1 VGEGS
6 QPSPTDL
13 CEGKTAM
20 LEGIVGV
27 LQNLDNIFTLYNLTV
42 LVLGVVGGII
52 LGALPGVSPTLAV
65 ALLVPFTFY
74 MHPASG
80 LILLGAVYT
89 ASVAGGAISAI
100 LINVPGAP
108 ANIATLIDGYPMARS
123 GKAESALYTC
133 FISSF
138 IGGIFGMVVMVLFT
152 LPLAEFALNFHSTEI
167 FWVAILGLT
176 VVAGLGTGNMIKA
189 LISGAFGVWL
199 STIGSNPVTGEFRFV
214 FHKVLTGGIY
224 IIPALI
230 GLFAIPQVFSLVESY
245 GAQRAIFQFR
255 REKGILGKT
264 FIQVVKMVKVQTIGS
279 IVGTI
284 IGLIPGVG
292 GQVAGIVSYDQ
303 VRKFSKYP
311 HKFGTGIPDG
321 VAAAESANN
330 AMVGPS
336 LVPLLTLSVPGSPTA
351 AVLLGG
357 LLIHGIFPGPDLFRL
372 HPSVV
377 HTFIGSLVLAQ
388 LGMCVFGI
396 MISRYSNWVVKVPD
410 LYMAASIVI
419 LATFGTY
426 CVQNSFDD
434 VIVMFG
440 LGTLM
445 FIGSKF
451 GFSALPVVM
460 GVILGSI
467 AENSF
472 LKGWLIAGAGKGLLS
487 HFFTGPINVII
498 VLMCA
503 ASIGYG
509 IYSGRKGERKKM
521 QVGKSDLVVSAVIVV
536 STILVYGSM
545 KAKDPLT
552 PIFPAATLIIMG
564 SLSLLLLILALAS
577 MMAKRKPVE
586 VSPVRFPFPR
596 IVVTGLLIIGYLSV
610 LNILGFYFT
619 AFVFYLVFASVVALD
634 REVIFSRLRS
644 RILTSALFVVILFM
658 LFKMLLKV
666 QTPTGLAF

>member
-1 VGEGS
+1 
-6 QPSPTDL
+6 
-13 CEGKTAM
+13 M
-20 LEGIVGV
+20 LDGILGV
-27 LQNLDNIFTLYNLTV
+27 IDNLGNIFTLYNLAI
-42 LVLGVVGGII
+42 LVLGVIGGII

-74 MHPASG
+74 MEAASG

-123 GKAESALYTC
+123 GKAEPALYTC

-138 IGGIFGMVVMVLFT
+138 IGGMFGMMIMVLFT
-152 LPLAEFALNFHSTEI
+152 LPIAEFALKFHSTEI

-189 LISGAFGVWL
+189 LISGAFGVWM
-199 STIGSNPVTGEFRFV
+199 STIGTNPVTGEFRFI
-214 FHKVLTGGIY
+214 FHDILTGGIY

-255 REKGILGKT
+255 REKGVFGRT
-264 FIQVVKMVKVQTIGS
+264 FIQMIKMVRVQTIGS

-303 VRKFSKYP
+303 VRKFSKHP
-311 HKFGTGIPDG
+311 EKFGTGIPDG
-321 VAAAESANN
+321 IAAAESANN

-372 HPSVV
+372 HPTIV

-388 LGMCVFGI
+388 LGMFIFGI
-396 MISRYSNWVVKVPD
+396 LFSRYSNWVVKVPD

-434 VIVMFG
+434 VIVTFA
-440 LGTLM
+440 LGTFM
-445 FIGSKF
+445 YIGNKF

-460 GVILGSI
+460 GVILGGI
-467 AENSF
+467 AENNF
-472 LKGWLIAGAGKGLLS
+472 LKGLLIAEAGRGLFT
-487 HFFTGPINVII
+487 HFFTGWINII
-498 VLMCA
+498 VILICA
-503 ASIGYG
+503 TSIAYG
-509 IYSGRKGERKKM
+509 IYSGRKGETKKM
-521 QVGKSDLVVSAVIVV
+521 RVRRSDAIVGGVILLCAIVV
-536 STILVYGSM
+536 YSSL
-545 KAKDPLT
+545 KARDPLT
-552 PIFPAATLIIMG
+552 AIFPNATLIIMG
-564 SLSLLLLILALAS
+564 SLSLLLLILALPSLIA
-577 MMAKRKPVE
+577 RKEPAE
-586 VSPVRFPFPR
+586 VSAVRFPFPR
-596 IVVTGLLIIGYLSV
+596 IIVTGLLIIVFLYV

-619 AFVFYLVFASVVALD
+619 SFIFYLIFASIVALD
-634 REVIFSRLRS
+634 KEAMFSGLRNK
-644 RILTSALFVVILFM
+644 ILTSILFVVILFM

-666 QTPTGLAF
+666 QTPAGLIM

>member
-1 VGEGS
+1 
-6 QPSPTDL
+6 
-13 CEGKTAM
+13 M
-20 LEGIVGV
+20 LDGIVGV
-27 LQNLDNIFTLYNLTV
+27 IHNLDNIFTLYNISI

-74 MHPASG
+74 MDAASG

-123 GKAESALYTC
+123 GKAEPALYTC

-138 IGGIFGMVVMVLFT
+138 IGGLFGMMVMVLFT
-152 LPLAEFALNFHSTEI
+152 LPIAEFALKFQSTEI

-199 STIGSNPVTGEFRFV
+199 STIGTNPVTGEFRFI
-214 FHKVLTGGIY
+214 FHDILMGGIY

-264 FIQVVKMVKVQTIGS
+264 FIQVVKMFKVQTIGS
-279 IVGTI
+279 IVGSI

-292 GQVAGIVSYDQ
+292 GQVAGIVGYDQ

-311 HKFGTGIPDG
+311 EKFGTGIPDG
-321 VAAAESANN
+321 IAAAESANN

-372 HPSVV
+372 HPHIV
-377 HTFIGSLVLAQ
+377 HTFIGSLVMAQ
-388 LGMCVFGI
+388 VGMFVFGI
-396 MISRYSNWVVKVPD
+396 IFSRYSNWVVRVPD

-434 VIVMFG
+434 VMVMFG

-445 FIGSKF
+445 YVGNKF

-460 GVILGSI
+460 GVILGDI

-472 LKGWLIAGAGKGLLS
+472 LKGIIIADAGKGVLS
-487 HFFTGPINVII
+487 HFFTGPINIII

-503 ASIGYG
+503 ASIVYG
-509 IYSGRKGERKKM
+509 IYSGRKGEKKKIRI
-521 QVGKSDLVVSAVIVV
+521 GKSDLVVSAVILGC
-536 STILVYGSM
+536 TILVYTSM
-545 KAKDPLT
+545 KARDPLT
-552 PIFPAATLIIMG
+552 AIFPAATLIITG
-564 SLSLLLLILALAS
+564 SLSLLLLILSLVS
-577 MMAKRKPVE
+577 MMAKRQPRE
-586 VSPVRFPFPR
+586 VSPVHFPFSR
-596 IVVTGLLIIGYLSV
+596 IIVTGLLIIGYLSV
-610 LNILGFYFT
+610 LNVLGFYFT
-619 AFVFYLVFASVVALD
+619 AFVFYLVFASIVALD
-634 REVIFSRLRS
+634 REAVFSRLHNK
-644 RILTSALFVVILFM
+644 ILTSVLFVFILYM

>member
-1 VGEGS
+1 MV
-6 QPSPTDL
+6 D
-13 CEGKTAM
+13 
-20 LEGIVGV
+20 GV
-27 LQNLDNIFTLYNLTV
+27 LGVIDNLGNIFTLYNLAI

-74 MHPASG
+74 MDPASG

-123 GKAESALYTC
+123 GKAETALYTC

-138 IGGIFGMVVMVLFT
+138 IGGLFGMMIMVLFT
-152 LPLAEFALNFHSTEI
+152 LPIAEFALKFQSTEI

-199 STIGSNPVTGEFRFV
+199 STIGTNPVTGEFRFI
-214 FHKVLTGGIY
+214 FHDILMGGIY

-245 GAQRAIFQFR
+245 GAKRAVFLFR
-255 REKGILGKT
+255 REKGVLWKT
-264 FIQVVKMVKVQTIGS
+264 FMQTVRMFKVQSIGS
-279 IVGTI
+279 IVGSI

-311 HKFGTGIPDG
+311 DKFGTGIPDG
-321 VAAAESANN
+321 IAAAESANN

-372 HPSVV
+372 HPAIV
-377 HTFIGSLVLAQ
+377 HTFIGSLVMAQ
-388 LGMCVFGI
+388 VGMFIFGI
-396 MISRYSNWVVKVPD
+396 IFSRYSNWVVKVPD

-434 VIVMFG
+434 VIVMFA

-445 FIGSKF
+445 YIGNKF

-460 GVILGSI
+460 GVILGDI

-472 LKGWLIAGAGKGLLS
+472 LKGLIIADAGKGLLS
-487 HFFTGPINVII
+487 HFFTGSINIII

-503 ASIGYG
+503 TSIAYG

-521 QVGKSDLVVSAVIVV
+521 RVGKSDLVVSTLILMSA
-536 STILVYGSM
+536 ILVYSSM
-545 KAKDPLT
+545 KARDPLT
-552 PIFPAATLIIMG
+552 AIFPAATLIIMG
-564 SLSLLLLILALAS
+564 SLSSLLLILSLAS
-577 MMAKRKPVE
+577 MMAKRKPGE
-586 VSPVRFPFPR
+586 VSPVHFPFSR
-596 IVVTGLLIIGYLSV
+596 IIVTGLLIIGYLSV

-619 AFVFYLVFASVVALD
+619 AFVFYLVFASIVALE
-634 REVIFSRLRS
+634 RETIFGRFHNK
-644 RILTSALFVVILFM
+644 ILTSVLFIFILYM
-658 LFKMLLKV
+658 LFKILLKV